1 MQITLRGLD
10 PELAEHIRKFSR
22 EEGIGLNKA
31 AIKLLAEGA
40 GLDRKKRNVIGSD
53 LNHLFGTWD
62 EAEAHQVLE
71 SIRSCEQIDEEF
83 WT

>member
-1 MQITLRGLD
+1 MGLAIRWNKPLR
-10 PELAEHIRKFSR
+10 RKPPTPIFHP
-22 EEGIGLNKA
+22 A
-31 AIKLLAEGA
+31 TQCA

-83 WT
+83 RT